1 MSDNDDWGNIYFDK
15 TKTCFFNPMVIAIC
29 DRIMVGLG
37 SNIEFHVSILTPL
50 KKLNT
55 AVNSDIGY
63 NGVELNLIKLRLL

>member
-1 MSDNDDWGNIYFDK
+1 
-15 TKTCFFNPMVIAIC
+15 MVIAIC
-29 DRIMVGLG
+29 DRIIVGLG